1 MIQKIEIQKYLTEKT
16 VDLIIKSWKSNLTKI
31 IHLSGNLQKN
41 NIKSFYEN
49 LGNKIGEFKMYAE
62 DVKLGDRN
70 NQKSGKI
77 WMDVRYDSNITEAY
91 RHSSKPQPLHTD
103 GSYIPEFP
111 NASIM
116 CCISNTAEHGETIFL
131 HIEKLVKILKA
142 EKPKLL
148 EFLLNNEII
157 HERSGYINKKKILYK
172 EDENYKVN
180 FNFYCISKK
189 NSTERLKAVEEFFNF
204 LNNSELIKN
213 EILQVKL
220 ASGEA
225 VFWKDNEL
233 LHGRNG
239 FLPKKNSERFLWK
252 AAIQIGK

>member
-91 RHSSKPQPLHTD
+91 RHSS
-103 GSYIPEFP
+103 
-111 NASIM
+111 
-116 CCISNTAEHGETIFL
+116 
-131 HIEKLVKILKA
+131 
-142 EKPKLL
+142 
-148 EFLLNNEII
+148 
-157 HERSGYINKKKILYK
+157 
-172 EDENYKVN
+172 
-180 FNFYCISKK
+180 
-189 NSTERLKAVEEFFNF
+189 
-204 LNNSELIKN
+204 
-213 EILQVKL
+213 
-220 ASGEA
+220 
-225 VFWKDNEL
+225 
-233 LHGRNG
+233 
-239 FLPKKNSERFLWK
+239 
-252 AAIQIGK
+252 